1 MRALELK
8 TGNPMIRVLPMI
20 LVFELIVLVLAFPG
34 MVYVSN
40 VSSTRAGVWCGIVA
54 LMALLGAGMLRR
66 GHVGWAL
73 SWLAQVGMI
82 LLGILTPMMYLVGAI
97 FAGIWVMS
105 IVMGRRIDVAAAQG

>member
-8 TGNPMIRVLPMI
+8 PGNPMIRVLPMI

-40 VSSTRAGVWCGIVA
+40 VSSTTAGIWCGVVG
-54 LMALLGAGMLRR
+54 LLALLGAGTLRR

-73 SWLAQVGMI
+73 SWLAQLGMI
-82 LLGILTPMMYLVGAI
+82 LLGVLTPMMYAVGAI
-97 FAGIWVMS
+97 FAGIWAMS
-105 IVMGRRIDVAAAQG
+105 IIMGRRIDTAAQG